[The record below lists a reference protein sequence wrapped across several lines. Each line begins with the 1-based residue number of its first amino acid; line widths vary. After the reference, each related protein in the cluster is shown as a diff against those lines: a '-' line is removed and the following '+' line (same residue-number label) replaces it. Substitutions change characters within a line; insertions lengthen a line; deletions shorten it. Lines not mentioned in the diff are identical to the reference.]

1 MYVVDLKKKKDKK
14 KQQIKK
20 TKNCI
25 LPWELAPAAIV
36 YFVILVTGYSS
47 GSYLKPL

>member
-1 MYVVDLKKKKDKK
+1 MYVVDLKKKRKK
-14 KQQIKK
+14 KQQQIEKK
-20 TKNCI
+20 NFI